1 MRAGS
6 VDTLISVY
14 TYLGVGD
21 RKHMTD
27 KVKVNLTISK
37 EVVEK
42 AKEYGLNMSKIA
54 ENALKE
60 YIRRLEGSSQQ
71 TETNGGY
78 ADARSASQQPRMVPG
93 AGFELA
99 TSGHGP
105 VNCSPDYESGAQ
117 TRLGYPGRYFL
128 DHCII

>member
-1 MRAGS
+1 MSIYAY
-6 VDTLISVY
+6 I
-14 TYLGVGD
+14 GVGE

-42 AKEYGLNMSKIA
+42 AKEYGLNMSKVA

-78 ADARSASQQPRMVPG
+78 ADTRSVSHQHDWWAGPDLNRRSSPREGDVIVKLFFNH
-93 AGFELA
+93 AGLPA
-99 TSGHGP
+99 HN
-105 VNCSPDYESGAQ
+105 V
-117 TRLGYPGRYFL
+117 
-128 DHCII
+128 